1 MFLLWHELGGDLM
14 EFEFRPRVDITNKEG
29 LTAEILNLLS
39 KSIKEV
45 QQGVAP
51 EGGAPEGV
59 PPEILEKLIPNTAI
73 DNLEVFFRADGGIGL
88 RITQGDGKVR
98 EVSQQTTKC
107 ISDVENP
114 EMGEFLFTKEGHQIK
129 LDFKH
134 LMELKEVL

>member
-14 EFEFRPRVDITNKEG
+14 EFEFRPRVDITNEEG
-29 LTAEILNLLS
+29 LTADTLNLLS

-51 EGGAPEGV
+51 DVQQGF
-59 PPEILEKLIPNTAI
+59 PPEILKKLIPNTAI
-73 DNLEVFFRADGGIGL
+73 DNLEVFFRSDGGIGL

>member
-39 KSIKEV
+39 KSIEEV
-45 QQGVAP
+45 QQGVAF
-51 EGGAPEGV
+51 EV
-59 PPEILEKLIPNTAI
+59 QQVFPPEILKKLIPNTAI
-73 DNLEVFFRADGGIGL
+73 DNLEVFFRSDGGIGL

>member
-45 QQGVAP
+45 QQGVAF
-51 EGGAPEGV
+51 EVQQGF

-73 DNLEVFFRADGGIGL
+73 DKLEVFFRSDGGIGL